1 MIYYFIINDILLHQ
15 SNALDASDDVF
26 WLIKRDLLTDE
37 GIQKTRRC
45 CFIYKKGAA
54 LYIRKVLLY
63 RQERCC
69 FIYKKGVALYIN
81 KVYHLGE
88 CARGLYKKRIN
99 SFAVCRLFAIFAT

>member
-1 MIYYFIINDILLHQ
+1 MIDNILLHQ
-15 SNALDASDDVF
+15 SNALDAQDDVF
-26 WLIKRDLLTDE
+26 RLIKRELLKDE
-37 GIQKTRRC
+37 GIQ
-45 CFIYKKGAA
+45 IDKKSAA

-63 RQERCC
+63 REERYC
-69 FIYKKGVALYIN
+69 FIEKKGAALYIN

>member
-1 MIYYFIINDILLHQ
+1 MIYYFIINNILLHQ

-26 WLIKRDLLTDE
+26 RLIKREFLKDE
-37 GIQKTRRC
+37 GIQKD
-45 CFIYKKGAA
+45 KKGDAS
-54 LYIRKVLLY
+54 YIRKVLLY
-63 RQERCC
+63 RQERYCSTD
-69 FIYKKGVALYIN
+69 KKGAALYIN

>member
-1 MIYYFIINDILLHQ
+1 MIYYFMIDNILLHQ

-26 WLIKRDLLTDE
+26 RLIKRELLKDE
-37 GIQKTRRC
+37 SIQ
-45 CFIYKKGAA
+45 IDKKCVA
-54 LYIRKVLLY
+54 LYI
-63 RQERCC
+63 ERCR
-69 FIYKKGVALYIN
+69 FIHKKGTALYIN